1 MKYLIHYFVT
11 FCFSLF
17 VWSASAQNVND
28 SIVNQAKTKANKSD
42 YEEAMKSLDQL
53 IQKWQEAQTKKI
65 MQTNTD
71 SILGLANEAAE
82 KEKYNEAIQYVIK
95 VKNIWEE
102 RHEIE
107 NPPNMDSIFNVAI
120 VSAREKKYDKARRNA
135 DIVLKAFPDRAD
147 VLIFK
152 ANIDAWESKFDSAN
166 VKLDKAYQLDPESK
180 ELYDSWMN
188 VELWDQEYQKLL
200 DKADLAED
208 YKYPDKEN
216 LTLKRVYAYKGLMEY
231 DSAISIL
238 EREENQYLLDSSS
251 IKYLYD
257 EMIMKSKRNFIT
269 AYYAIDLFENNNPDP
284 QHLAYLD
291 YGVRINKNTLV
302 LRLNWANR
310 FNKTGLQAEADFYLK
325 LPKSQYMY
333 FNYGFA
339 LTNDL
344 FPRHRAGVE
353 YYFPLKKNFEG
364 SVGARYLHFTDN
376 QVFVLTGHV
385 GKNINKLWLSLRPY
399 FSFQKSGN
407 YLSLVGNARLFGDNR
422 LNFWGV
428 ELGYGNSPDERYV
441 LDPDGNYFNYNSYR
455 IKLEKGFK
463 IGKASDLRL
472 GASYTYEEIQQNV
485 FRSRITF
492 EVIYKYRF

>member
-1 MKYLIHYFVT
+1 MKNYIQYILV
-11 FCFSLF
+11 FCLSLF
-17 VWSASAQNVND
+17 VWSAQAQTND
-28 SIVNQAKTKANKSD
+28 SIVIQAKNSADKSD
-42 YEEAMKSLDQL
+42 YEKAMKSLDQL
-53 IQKWQEAQTKKI
+53 IQKWQEEQTKKI
-65 MQTNTD
+65 MKTNTD
-71 SILGLANEAAE
+71 SILELANTAAE
-82 KEKYNEAIQYVIK
+82 EGKYDEAIEHVIT
-95 VKNIWEE
+95 VRGIWEE

-107 NPPNMDSIFNVAI
+107 HPMNMDSIFNVAI
-120 VSAREKKYDKARRNA
+120 VSAREKKYDKARRHA
-135 DIVLKAFPDRAD
+135 DMVLEAFPDRAD
-147 VLIFK
+147 VLVFK

-166 VKLDKAYQLDPESK
+166 IKLNKAYQLNHENK
-180 ELYDSWMN
+180 ELYDSWLN
-188 VELWDQEYQKLL
+188 VQLWDQEYQKLL
-200 DKADLAED
+200 DKANLAEENE
-208 YKYPDKEN
+208 YPDKEN

-238 EREENQYLLDSSS
+238 ERKENKYLLDSSS

-269 AYYAIDLFENNNPDP
+269 AYYAIDLFENNNPEP

-291 YGVRINKNTLV
+291 YGVRLNKNTLV

-310 FNKTGLQAEADFYLK
+310 FNQNGAQLEADFYLE

-339 LTNDL
+339 LTNEL

-353 YYFPLKKNFEG
+353 YFFPLKKNFEG
-364 SVGARYLHFTDN
+364 SIGARYINFTDN
-376 QVFVLTGHV
+376 QVFVLTGHL

-407 YLSLVGNARLFGDNR
+407 YLSLVGNARLYGNNR

-428 ELGYGNSPDERYV
+428 ELGYGNSPDERYI
-441 LDPDGNYFNYNSYR
+441 LDPGGDYFNFNSYR

-463 IGKASDLRL
+463 IGKASDLKL
-472 GASYTYEEIQQNV
+472 GASYTYEEIQKSV